1 MGTLNID
8 RYHAAMGDASY
19 KDVTRLHDKLLSDG
33 QATFYVTQRKLPFA
47 PCLGHERL
55 VRLLVDSQIDRPRLR
70 FLEQDRAGLKLFAKA
85 IEDMYFVGVIRT
97 VRPGTIIFAQ
107 QPFADISGAFGLTQA
122 QEIKFEHAFD
132 LPMTTAS
139 TAMQFRMAAGDK
151 RWLSDFSL
159 RRNGDIE
166 RAVDIATYAFIGGFN
181 DTSNMEAAHRL
192 DIPAVGTEAHYWQQ
206 AYIEYM
212 YEPEIEP
219 RTGKPKHFEQVAFE
233 RWLDANPN
241 GTTLLLDTIDVY
253 MGAVHATMAATSSDA
268 RRRAFK
274 GFRVDSGDLA
284 ELGRWCLRFFEAN
297 GLHGLRPN
305 LTGDL
310 DVEKVRAIVKEF
322 PEAAGFGIGTKL
334 SSEVPAVAGVIF
346 KQSLIEG
353 HPTLKASNSIE
364 KTTLPGRL
372 QVFRGI
378 DDQGHYV
385 GDVTGLDEEEIQI
398 PGATQVERLLLPFW
412 ENGQHS
418 AIPSIEKQKAFV
430 EDQRRRFADINN
442 YPHTLSGTLKVL
454 RDDLTAQMRADKSGW
469 EEVLKVPDTGFD
481 KPRQAMV
488 TGLNR
493 RECDHAG
500 QSLRRPKAKA

>member
-1 MGTLNID
+1 MASLNID

-19 KDVTRLHDKLLSDG
+19 KDVARLHNCNLSDA

-55 VRLLVDSQIDRPRLR
+55 IRLLVDSQIDRPRLR
-70 FLEQDRAGLKLFAKA
+70 FLEQDRGGLQRFAKA
-85 IEDMYFVGVIRT
+85 IEDIQFVGAIRA
-97 VRPGTIIFAQ
+97 VRTGTIIFAQ
-107 QPFADISGAFGLTQA
+107 QPFADITGAFGLTQA

-132 LPMTTAS
+132 LPMTTAA
-139 TAMQFRMAAGDK
+139 TAMQFRMAAGEQ

-166 RAVDIATYAFIGGFN
+166 RAVDIAVYAFIGGFN

-206 AYIEYM
+206 SYIEYM
-212 YEPEIEP
+212 TEPEIEP

-253 MGAVHATMAATSSDA
+253 MGAVHAAMAATSTEA

-284 ELGRWCLRFFEAN
+284 ELGEWCLRFFEAN
-297 GLHGLRPN
+297 GIYDLRPN

-310 DVEKVRAIVKEF
+310 DVEKVRRIVRDF
-322 PEAAGFGIGTKL
+322 PRANGFGIGTKL
-334 SSEVPAVAGVIF
+334 SSEVKSVAGVIF
-346 KQSLIEG
+346 KQCMIEG
-353 HPTLKASNSIE
+353 RPTLKASNSEE

-372 QVFRGI
+372 QLFRGI
-378 DDQGHYV
+378 DAGGNYV
-385 GDVTGLDEEEIQI
+385 GDVTGLDAEELEI
-398 PGATQVERLLLPFW
+398 PGAARVERLLVPFW
-412 ENGQHS
+412 ENGQHAS
-418 AIPSIEKQKAFV
+418 IPSIEKQKSFV
-430 EDQRRRFADINN
+430 TDQRRRFANINK
-442 YPHTLSGTLKVL
+442 YPCLLSDKLRRL
-454 RDDLTAQMRADKSGW
+454 RDDLTAQMRADNSGW
-469 EEVLKVPDTGFD
+469 QEVVKMPEEVPDKV
-481 KPRQAMV
+481 Q
-488 TGLNR
+488 
-493 RECDHAG
+493 E
-500 QSLRRPKAKA
+500 AK

>member
-19 KDVTRLHDKLLSDG
+19 KDVTRVHGKPLSDAI
-33 QATFYVTQRKLPFA
+33 ATFYCTQRKLPFA
-47 PCLGHERL
+47 PVLGHERL
-55 VRLLVDSQIDRPRLR
+55 IRLLVDSQIDRPRLR
-70 FLEQDRAGLKLFAKA
+70 FLEQDRGGLQRFAKA
-85 IEDMYFVGVIRT
+85 IEDIQFAGSIRT
-97 VRPGTIIFAQ
+97 VRPGTIMFPQ
-107 QPFADISGAFGLTQA
+107 QPIADITGKFGLTQA

-139 TAMQFRMAAGDK
+139 VAMQFRMAAGT

-206 AYIEYM
+206 AYLEYL
-212 YEPEIEP
+212 YEPETEP
-219 RTGKPKHFEQVAFE
+219 RTSQPKHFEQVAFE
-233 RWLDANPN
+233 RWLDANPH

-253 MGAVHATMAATSSDA
+253 MGAVHAAMAATSTDA

-284 ELGRWCLRFFEAN
+284 ELGKWCLRFFEAN
-297 GLHGLRPN
+297 GLRGLRPN

-310 DVEKVRAIVKEF
+310 DVEKVKRIVAEF
-322 PEAAGFGIGTKL
+322 PEAVGFGIGTKL
-334 SSEVPAVAGVIF
+334 SSEVRNVAGVIF
-346 KQSLIEG
+346 KACVING
-353 HPTLKASNSIE
+353 RPTLKASNSLD
-364 KTTLPGRL
+364 KTTLPGSM
-372 QVFRGI
+372 QVFRGV
-378 DDQGHYV
+378 DCAGNYV
-385 GDVTGLDEEEIQI
+385 GDVTGLADEQIEI
-398 PGATQVERLLLPFW
+398 PGAARVEPLLQPFW

-430 EDQRRRFADINN
+430 ADQMQRFHDLHN
-442 YPHTLSGTLKVL
+442 YPCILSDRLTKL
-454 RDDLTAQMRADKSGW
+454 RDDLTEMMRADSSGW
-469 EEVLKVPDTGFD
+469 ERVLKLPEEVPEEHS
-481 KPRQAMV
+481 PSLQ
-488 TGLNR
+488 NHR
-493 RECDHAG
+493 RG
-500 QSLRRPKAKA
+500 

>member
-19 KDVTRLHDKLLSDG
+19 KDVARLHEQQLSDA

-47 PCLGHERL
+47 PCLGQERL

-70 FLEQDRAGLKLFAKA
+70 FLEQDRGGLKLFAKA
-85 IEDMYFVGVIRT
+85 IEDIQFVGKIRA
-97 VRPGTIIFAQ
+97 VRPGTIVFAQ
-107 QPFADISGAFGLTQA
+107 QPFADITGAFGLTQA

-139 TAMQFRMAAGDK
+139 TAMQFRMAAGEG

-166 RAVDIATYAFIGGFN
+166 RAVDIAVYAFIGGFN

-206 AYIEYM
+206 SYIEYM

-253 MGAVHATMAATSSDA
+253 MGAVHAAMAATSTEA

-284 ELGRWCLRFFEAN
+284 ELGEWCLRFFEAN
-297 GLHGLRPN
+297 GIYGLRPN

-310 DVEKVRAIVKEF
+310 DVEKVQRIVRDF
-322 PEAAGFGIGTKL
+322 PQAAAFGIGTKL

-346 KQSLIEG
+346 KQCMIEDK
-353 HPTLKASNSIE
+353 PTLKASNSLE

-372 QVFRGI
+372 QLFRGQ
-378 DDQGHYV
+378 DVKGNYL
-385 GDVTGLDEEEIQI
+385 GDVTGLDDEEVEI
-398 PGATQVERLLLPFW
+398 PGAARVERLLVPFW
-412 ENGQHS
+412 ENGQHAS
-418 AIPSIEKQKAFV
+418 IPSIEKQKLFV
-430 EDQRRRFADINN
+430 AEQRHRFVDINN
-442 YPHTLSGTLKVL
+442 YPCVLSDKLRKL
-454 RDDLTAQMRADKSGW
+454 RDDLTAQMRADNSGW
-469 EEVLKVPDTGFD
+469 QEVVKMPEDVPDKIPQT
-481 KPRQAMV
+481 K
-488 TGLNR
+488 
-493 RECDHAG
+493 
-500 QSLRRPKAKA
+500 

>member
-19 KDVTRLHDKLLSDG
+19 KDVARLHDKPLSDAL
-33 QATFYVTQRKLPFA
+33 ATFYVTQRKLPFA

-55 VRLLVDSQIDRPRLR
+55 VRLLIDSQIDRPRLR
-70 FLEQDRAGLKLFAKA
+70 FLEQDRGGLQLFAKA
-85 IEDMYFVGVIRT
+85 IEDIQFVGKVRA

-107 QPFADISGAFGLTQA
+107 EPFADITGAFGLTQA

-139 TAMQFRMAAGDK
+139 TAMEFRMAAGVE

-192 DIPAVGTEAHYWQQ
+192 DIPAIGTEAHYWQQ
-206 AYIEYM
+206 SYIEYL
-212 YEPEIEP
+212 YDPEIEP
-219 RTGKPKHFEQVAFE
+219 RTGRPKHFEQTAFE

-253 MGAVHATMAATSSDA
+253 MGAVHAAMAATSTEA
-268 RRRAFK
+268 RRKAFK

-284 ELGRWCLRFFEAN
+284 DLGKWCLRFFEAN
-297 GLHGLRPN
+297 NLCGLRPN

-310 DVEKVRAIVKEF
+310 DVAGVKRIVRNF

-334 SSEVPAVAGVIF
+334 SSEVQNVAGVIF
-346 KQSLIEG
+346 KACLIDG
-353 HPTLKASNSIE
+353 RPSLKASNSLD
-364 KTTLPGRL
+364 KTTLPGYL

-378 DDQGHYV
+378 DTKGNYLC
-385 GDVTGLDEEEIQI
+385 DVTGLEDEEIEIK
-398 PGATQVERLLLPFW
+398 GAVRVERLLQAFW

-418 AIPSIEKQKAFV
+418 PIPSIEKQKAFV
-430 EDQRRRFADINN
+430 ADQVKRFRDLND
-442 YPHTLSGTLKVL
+442 YPCVLSDRLTAL
-454 RDDLTAQMRADKSGW
+454 RDDLTERIRADNSGW
-469 EEVLKVPDTGFD
+469 DRVLKLPEEVAEEVPQT
-481 KPRQAMV
+481 K
-488 TGLNR
+488 
-493 RECDHAG
+493 
-500 QSLRRPKAKA
+500 

>member
-8 RYHAAMGDASY
+8 RYHAVMGDASY
-19 KDVTRLHDKLLSDG
+19 KDVARLHEKRLSEA
-33 QATFYVTQRKLPFA
+33 QATFYITQRKLPFA

-55 VRLLVDSQIDRPRLR
+55 VRLLIDSQIDRPRLR

-85 IEDMYFVGVIRT
+85 IEDMQFVGAIRA
-97 VRPGTIIFAQ
+97 VRPGTIIFAN
-107 QPFADISGAFGLTQA
+107 QPFADIKGLFGLTQA

-132 LPMTTAS
+132 LPMTTAA
-139 TAMQFRMAAGDK
+139 TAMQFRMAAVD

-166 RAVDIATYAFIGGFN
+166 RAVDITTYAFIGGFN

-206 AYIEYM
+206 AYIEFM
-212 YEPEIEP
+212 FEPELEP

-253 MGAVHATMAATSSDA
+253 TGAVHAAMAATSTPE

-297 GLHGLRPN
+297 GLPGLRPN

-310 DVEKVRAIVKEF
+310 DVIKVREIVKEF

-334 SSEVPAVAGVIF
+334 SSEVPAIAGVIF
-346 KQSLIEG
+346 KQCLIEG
-353 HPTLKASNSIE
+353 RPTLKASNNPE

-372 QVFRGI
+372 QLFRGI
-378 DDQGHYV
+378 GADGNYV
-385 GDVTGLDEEEIQI
+385 ADVTALDDEEIEI
-398 PGATQVERLLLPFW
+398 PGAARVERLLLPFW

-430 EDQRRRFADINN
+430 EEQRSRFLNINN
-442 YPHTLSGTLKVL
+442 YPVLLSEKLKTL
-454 RDDLTAQMRADKSGW
+454 RDELTAQMRADNSGW
-469 EEVLKVPDTGFD
+469 EDVLRFPEEISDELPQEK
-481 KPRQAMV
+481 
-488 TGLNR
+488 
-493 RECDHAG
+493 
-500 QSLRRPKAKA
+500 

>member
-19 KDVTRLHDKLLSDG
+19 KDVARLHRGRLSDA

-55 VRLLVDSQIDRPRLR
+55 VRLLIDSQIDRPRLR
-70 FLEQDRAGLKLFAKA
+70 FLEQDRGGLQLFAKA
-85 IEDMYFVGVIRT
+85 IEDIQFVGKVRA
-97 VRPGTIIFAQ
+97 VRPGTIVFAQ
-107 QPFADISGAFGLTQA
+107 EPFADISGAFGLTQA

-139 TAMQFRMAAGDK
+139 VAMQFRMAAGEN

-166 RAVDIATYAFIGGFN
+166 RAVDIAVYAFIGGFN

-206 AYIEYM
+206 AYIEFM
-212 YEPEIEP
+212 KEPEIEP

-253 MGAVHATMAATSSDA
+253 MGAVHAAMAATSTSA

-284 ELGRWCLRFFEAN
+284 ELGQWCLRFFEAN
-297 GLHGLRPN
+297 GLPDLRPN

-310 DVEKVRAIVKEF
+310 DVEKVKIIVQEF
-322 PEAAGFGIGTKL
+322 PEVAGFGIGTKL
-334 SSEVPAVAGVIF
+334 SSEVKSVAGVIF
-346 KQSLIEG
+346 KQCLMENQ
-353 HPTLKASNSIE
+353 PTLKASNSQD

-372 QVFRGI
+372 QLFRGS
-378 DDQGHYV
+378 DAQQNYV
-385 GDVTGLDEEEIQI
+385 GDVIGLEEEEVAIQ
-398 PGATQVERLLLPFW
+398 GATRVERLLVPFW

-418 AIPSIEKQKAFV
+418 AIPSITKQKVFV
-430 EDQRRRFADINN
+430 ADQRKRFADIDN
-442 YPHTLSGTLKVL
+442 YPCVLSERL
-454 RDDLTAQMRADKSGW
+454 RKLRNDLTEQMRADNSGW
-469 EEVLKVPDTGFD
+469 QEILKVPETADAEALQT
-481 KPRQAMV
+481 K
-488 TGLNR
+488 
-493 RECDHAG
+493 
-500 QSLRRPKAKA
+500 

>member
-19 KDVTRLHDKLLSDG
+19 KDATRLHDKLLSDA

-55 VRLLVDSQIDRPRLR
+55 VRLLIDSQIDRPRLR
-70 FLEQDRAGLKLFAKA
+70 FLEQDRGGLKLFAKA
-85 IEDMYFVGVIRT
+85 IEDMQFVGSVRT
-97 VRPGTIIFAQ
+97 VRSGTIVFAN
-107 QPFADISGAFGLTQA
+107 QPFADITGAFGLTQA

-139 TAMQFRMAAGDK
+139 TAMQFRMAAGEK

-206 AYIEYM
+206 SYIEFLYQ
-212 YEPEIEP
+212 PEIES

-241 GTTLLLDTIDVY
+241 GTTLLLDTVDVY
-253 MGAVHATMAATSSDA
+253 MGAVHAAMAATSTDA
-268 RRRAFK
+268 RRHAFK

-284 ELGRWCLRFFEAN
+284 ELGAWCLRFFEAN
-297 GLHGLRPN
+297 GLPGLRAN

-310 DVEKVRAIVKEF
+310 DVPKVKKIVEGF
-322 PEAAGFGIGTKL
+322 PEVAGFGIGTKL

-346 KQSLIEG
+346 KQCLIEG
-353 HPTLKASNSIE
+353 RPTVKASNSVG

-372 QVFRGI
+372 QLFRGT
-378 DDQGHYV
+378 DANGSFV
-385 GDVTGLDEEEIQI
+385 ADVTGLDDEEIEIQ
-398 PGATQVERLLLPFW
+398 GATRVDRLLVPFW

-418 AIPSIEKQKAFV
+418 PIPSITKQKAMV
-430 EDQRRRFADINN
+430 EDQRSRFLDIKN
-442 YPHTLSGTLKVL
+442 YPCSLSDRLRKL
-454 RDDLTAQMRADKSGW
+454 RDDLTAQIRADNSGW
-469 EEVLKVPDTGFD
+469 EEVLKMTEELSAEVP
-481 KPRQAMV
+481 K
-488 TGLNR
+488 
-493 RECDHAG
+493 
-500 QSLRRPKAKA
+500 

>member
-1 MGTLNID
+1 MGTLNLD
-8 RYHAAMGDASY
+8 RYHAVMGDASY
-19 KDVTRLHDKLLSDG
+19 KNAARLHDRNLSEA
-33 QATFYVTQRKLPFA
+33 QATFYITQRKLPFA

-55 VRLLVDSQIDRPRLR
+55 VRLLIDSQIDRPRLR
-70 FLEQDRAGLKLFAKA
+70 FLEQDRAGLQLFAKA
-85 IEDMYFVGVIRT
+85 IEDMHFVGAIRT
-97 VRPGTIIFAQ
+97 VKPGTIVFAQ
-107 QPFADISGAFGLTQA
+107 EPFADITGQFGLTQA

-139 TAMQFRMAAGDK
+139 TAMQFRMAAGDD

-206 AYIEYM
+206 SYIEYM

-253 MGAVHATMAATSSDA
+253 MGAVHAAMAATSTQS

-284 ELGRWCLRFFEAN
+284 ELGHWCLRFFETN
-297 GLHGLRPN
+297 GLPGLRPN

-310 DVEKVRAIVKEF
+310 DVERVRDIVKEF
-322 PEAAGFGIGTKL
+322 PEVAGFGIGTKL

-346 KQSLIEG
+346 KQCLIDG
-353 HPTLKASNSIE
+353 QPTLKASNSLE

-372 QVFRGI
+372 QLFRGVTTK
-378 DDQGHYV
+378 GNYV
-385 GDVTGLDEEEIQI
+385 GDVIGLDDEKIQI
-398 PGATQVERLLLPFW
+398 PGATRVERLLQPFW

-430 EDQRRRFADINN
+430 EEQRKRFGDINS
-442 YPHTLSGTLKVL
+442 YHCELSEKLQKL
-454 RDDLTAQMRADKSGW
+454 RDDLTAQMRADNSGW
-469 EEVLKVPDTGFD
+469 ESVLTIPEEVADELLK
-481 KPRQAMV
+481 
-488 TGLNR
+488 
-493 RECDHAG
+493 
-500 QSLRRPKAKA
+500 

>member
-8 RYHAAMGDASY
+8 RYHAAMGDASF
-19 KDVTRLHDKLLSDG
+19 KEVTRLHKGRLSDAE
-33 QATFYVTQRKLPFA
+33 ATFYITQRKLPFA

-70 FLEQDRAGLKLFAKA
+70 FLEQDRGGLQFFAKA
-85 IEDMYFVGVIRT
+85 IEDIQFVGRIRA
-97 VRPGTIIFAQ
+97 VRPGTIVFANE
-107 QPFADISGAFGLTQA
+107 PFADISGAFGLTQA

-139 TAMQFRMAAGDK
+139 TAMQFRMAAGED

-166 RAVDIATYAFIGGFN
+166 RAVDIAVYAFIGGFN

-206 AYIEYM
+206 AYIEFIAD
-212 YEPEIEP
+212 PEIEP

-253 MGAVHATMAATSSDA
+253 MGAVHAAMAATSTDA

-284 ELGRWCLRFFEAN
+284 ELGEWCMRFFEAN
-297 GLHGLRPN
+297 SLTGLRPN

-310 DVEKVRAIVKEF
+310 DVEKVEDIVAEF
-322 PEAAGFGIGTKL
+322 PEVAGFGIGTKL
-334 SSEVPAVAGVIF
+334 SSEVRAVAGVIF
-346 KQSLIEG
+346 KQCLMEQQ
-353 HPTLKASNSIE
+353 PTLKASNSPD

-372 QVFRGI
+372 QLFRGN
-378 DDQGHYV
+378 DAQGNYV
-385 GDVTGLDEEEIQI
+385 RDVIGLEEEEIEI
-398 PGATQVERLLLPFW
+398 DGATNVERLLIPFW

-418 AIPSIEKQKAFV
+418 AIPSVVKQKVFV
-430 EDQRRRFADINN
+430 EEQRKKFKDIKG
-442 YPHTLSGTLKVL
+442 YSHVLSDKLRQL
-454 RDDLTAQMRADKSGW
+454 RDRLTESMRTDNSGW
-469 EEVLKVPDTGFD
+469 QEVLKMPESATSDLLESNSKG
-481 KPRQAMV
+481 
-488 TGLNR
+488 
-493 RECDHAG
+493 
-500 QSLRRPKAKA
+500 

>member
-8 RYHAAMGDASY
+8 RYHAAMGDASF
-19 KDVTRLHDKLLSDG
+19 KEVARLRDEPLSDAE
-33 QATFYVTQRKLPFA
+33 ATFYVTQRKLEFA

-55 VRLLVDSQIDRPRLR
+55 VRLLLDGQIDRPRLR
-70 FLEQDRAGLKLFAKA
+70 FLEQDRGGLQLFAKA
-85 IEDMYFVGVIRT
+85 IEDIQFVGNIRA
-97 VRPGTIIFAQ
+97 VRPGTIVFAQ
-107 QPFADISGAFGLTQA
+107 QPFADITGAFGMTQA

-139 TAMQFRMAAGDK
+139 LAMQFRMAAGDN

-166 RAVDIATYAFIGGFN
+166 RAVDIAVYAFIGGFN
-181 DTSNMEAAHRL
+181 DSSNLEAAFRL

-253 MGAVHATMAATSSDA
+253 MGAIHAAMAATSNEV

-274 GFRVDSGDLA
+274 GFRVDSGNLA
-284 ELGRWCLRFFEAN
+284 ELGQWCMDFFAAN
-297 GLHGLRPN
+297 GLTGLRAN

-310 DVEKVRAIVKEF
+310 DVARVKEIVEKF
-322 PEAAGFGIGTKL
+322 PAVAGFGIGTKL
-334 SSEVPAVAGVIF
+334 SSEVRAVAGVIF
-346 KQSLIEG
+346 KQCQIKG
-353 HPTLKASNSIE
+353 QPTLKASNSEDKI
-364 KTTLPGRL
+364 TLPGKL
-372 QVFRGI
+372 QLFRGS
-378 DDQGHYV
+378 DAEGNYV
-385 GDVTGLDEEEIQI
+385 GDVTGLDTEEIEM
-398 PGATQVERLLLPFW
+398 PGAVKVERLLVPFW

-418 AIPSIEKQKAFV
+418 AIPSIWKQKIFV
-430 EDQRRRFADINN
+430 EEQRKRFSDLDTYPRR
-442 YPHTLSGTLKVL
+442 LSDKLRLL
-454 RDDLTAQMRADKSGW
+454 RDELVAAMRRDDSGW
-469 EEVLKVPDTGFD
+469 QSILKLPGKD
-481 KPRQAMV
+481 KV
-488 TGLNR
+488 
-493 RECDHAG
+493 
-500 QSLRRPKAKA
+500 

>member
-8 RYHAAMGDASY
+8 RYHAAMGDASF
-19 KDVTRLHDKLLSDG
+19 KEATRLHDKRLGDAR
-33 QATFYVTQRKLPFA
+33 ATFYVTQRKLPFA

-55 VRLLVDSQIDRPRLR
+55 VRLLIDSQIDRPRLR
-70 FLEQDRAGLKLFAKA
+70 FLEQDRGGLQLFAKA
-85 IEDMYFVGVIRT
+85 IEDIQFLGSIRA
-97 VRPGTIIFAQ
+97 VRPGTIIFAN
-107 QPFADISGAFGLTQA
+107 QPFADITGAFGLTQA

-139 TAMQFRMAAGDK
+139 TAMQFRMAAGD

-206 AYIEYM
+206 SYIEYM
-212 YEPEIEP
+212 YEPEIDP
-219 RTGKPKHFEQVAFE
+219 RTSRPKHFEQVAFE

-253 MGAVHATMAATSSDA
+253 LGAVHAAMAATSTEA

-284 ELGRWCLRFFEAN
+284 ELGGWCLRFFEAN
-297 GLHGLRPN
+297 GLHDLRAN

-310 DVEKVRAIVKEF
+310 DVEKVSHIVREF
-322 PEAAGFGIGTKL
+322 PEVAGFGIGTKL
-334 SSEVPAVAGVIF
+334 SSEVKAVAGVIF
-346 KQSLIEG
+346 KQCVIED
-353 HPTLKASNSIE
+353 HPTLKASNSLD

-372 QVFRGI
+372 QLFRGS
-378 DDQGHYV
+378 DADGNYV
-385 GDVTGLDEEEIQI
+385 GDVTGLDYEQIEIE
-398 PGATQVERLLLPFW
+398 GATRVERLLLPFW
-412 ENGQHS
+412 ENGQH
-418 AIPSIEKQKAFV
+418 AVIPSIEKQKAFV
-430 EDQRRRFADINN
+430 AEQRGLFADIRN
-442 YPHTLSGTLKVL
+442 YPCVVSDKLRNL
-454 RDDLTAQMRADKSGW
+454 RDDLTAKMRADNSGW
-469 EEVLKVPDTGFD
+469 QEVVKMPEQTAEEVPQRK
-481 KPRQAMV
+481 
-488 TGLNR
+488 
-493 RECDHAG
+493 
-500 QSLRRPKAKA
+500 

>member
-19 KDVTRLHDKLLSDG
+19 KDVARLRDKQLSKAV
-33 QATFYVTQRKLPFA
+33 ATFYVTQRKLPFA

-55 VRLLVDSQIDRPRLR
+55 VRSLVESQIDRPRVR
-70 FLEQDRAGLKLFAKA
+70 FLEQDRGGLKLFADA
-85 IEDMYFVGVIRT
+85 IEDMHFVGAVRA
-97 VRPGTIIFAQ
+97 VRPATIVFAQ
-107 QPFADISGAFGLTQA
+107 EPFADITGPFGLTQA

-139 TAMQFRMAAGDK
+139 LAMQFRMAAGK

-166 RAVDIATYAFIGGFN
+166 RAVEVATYAFIGGFN

-206 AYIEYM
+206 SYLEFM
-212 YEPEIEP
+212 YEPETEA
-219 RTGKPKHFEQVAFE
+219 RTGQPKHFEQVAFE

-253 MGAVHATMAATSSDA
+253 MGAVHAAMAATSTEA

-284 ELGRWCLRFFEAN
+284 KLGAWCLSFFEAN
-297 GLHGLRPN
+297 GLHGLMPI

-310 DVEKVRAIVKEF
+310 DVEKLRRIVAEF
-322 PEAAGFGIGTKL
+322 PQATGFGVGTKL
-334 SSEVPAVAGVIF
+334 SSEVSKIAGVIF
-346 KQSLIEG
+346 KECLIENL
-353 HPTLKASNSIE
+353 PTLKASNSPE

-372 QVFRGI
+372 QIFRGMGA
-378 DDQGHYV
+378 DGKYV
-385 GDVTGLDEEEIQI
+385 ADVIGLDDEVVEI
-398 PGATQVERLLLPFW
+398 PGAVRVERLLVPFW
-412 ENGQHS
+412 ESGHHD
-418 AIPSIEKQKAFV
+418 AIPSITKQKAFV
-430 EDQRRRFADINN
+430 EEQLTRFNDINN
-442 YPHTLSGTLKVL
+442 YPCALSDKL
-454 RDDLTAQMRADKSGW
+454 RDLRDALTAKMREDHSGW
-469 EEVLKVPDTGFD
+469 KDVLKVP
-481 KPRQAMV
+481 
-488 TGLNR
+488 
-493 RECDHAG
+493 E
-500 QSLRRPKAKA
+500 SLAAELARKK

>member
-19 KDVTRLHDKLLSDG
+19 KDATRVHDRPLSEAP
-33 QATFYVTQRKLPFA
+33 ATFYCTQRKLPFA

-55 VRLLVDSQIDRPRLR
+55 VRLLIDSQIDRPRLR
-70 FLEQDRAGLKLFAKA
+70 FLEQDRGGLQRFAKA
-85 IEDMYFVGVIRT
+85 IEDIQFAGSVRA
-97 VRPGTIIFAQ
+97 VRPGTIMFPH
-107 QPFADISGAFGLTQA
+107 QPFADISGRFGLTQA

-139 TAMQFRMAAGDK
+139 TAMQFRMAAGN

-166 RAVDIATYAFIGGFN
+166 RAVDIAVYAFIGGFN

-206 AYIEYM
+206 AYLAYM
-212 YEPEIEP
+212 YDPEIEP
-219 RTGKPKHFEQVAFE
+219 RTGQPKHFEQVAFE

-253 MGAVHATMAATSSDA
+253 MGAVHAAMAATSTDA
-268 RRRAFK
+268 RRKAFK

-284 ELGRWCLRFFEAN
+284 DLARWCLHFFEAN

-310 DVEKVRAIVKEF
+310 DVEKVRHIVREF
-322 PEAAGFGIGTKL
+322 PEVAGFGIGTKL
-334 SSEVPAVAGVIF
+334 SSEVRNVAGVIF
-346 KQSLIEG
+346 KQCLIEG
-353 HPTLKASNSIE
+353 RPTLKASNSPD
-364 KTTLPGRL
+364 KTTLPGYL

-378 DDQGHYV
+378 GADGSYV
-385 GDVTGLDEEEIQI
+385 ADVTGLDDEEVKI
-398 PGATQVERLLLPFW
+398 PGAARVERQLLPFW
-412 ENGQHS
+412 ENGQHA

-430 EDQRRRFADINN
+430 KEQMARFPDLHN
-442 YPHTLSGTLKVL
+442 YPHTLSERLRKL
-454 RDDLTAQMRADKSGW
+454 RDDLTAQMRADGSGW
-469 EEVLKVPDTGFD
+469 QSVLRLPEEMPEEVPQT
-481 KPRQAMV
+481 
-488 TGLNR
+488 
-493 RECDHAG
+493 
-500 QSLRRPKAKA
+500 